1 MSRTINIKVTSW
13 IQPVLTFSNPQSQEG
28 PAAKVS
34 GNSSIGY
41 GQTLTAT
48 ATNDHT
54 FNGGNKGT
62 FVLSTGSSPSYTV
75 FYTHPQLSGSS
86 YIKLQSGAPAS
97 SIAGIGEPTYSGDPI
112 TATMNLYQ
120 GVAVNSDTSTPGY
133 AVPLAVNPYAQAN
146 NCQDYANSMFGP
158 NMRASSLVSNA
169 FNQTT
174 TPFTPADFSGQLSEL
189 VDTLYLSWIKGTG
202 TDWPILQCLA
212 NYIAP
217 GNSQPI
223 MQMWVP
229 VISYQGGDPSVY
241 ELTGYQAFSLASY
254 SGSSVQWNET
264 NLKQF
269 LMLLAGGAHFVAI
282 SADADFTNQGITGY
296 DSRPLYTHFSQ
307 WGITQREDF
316 ANSHY
321 KGSLTYNNTG
331 LYYLNITDQ
340 WAPEGCGL
348 ILSLLFGST
357 VNGSR
362 NPPTGQ
368 YNTFMQLEGWP
379 ASGMTG
385 GDRHSADYDAY
396 KQTLWNISTYGA
408 APYSEKRA
416 TTVFLAPQASA
427 PGGPQWTPQI
437 YQTTRMMPYV
447 GAYATGTYPN
457 GKPQGWLNTDV
468 VTIPSTAPTLPAA
481 NYT

>member
-112 TATMNLYQ
+112 PATMNLYH
-120 GVAVNSDTSTPGY
+120 GVAEDSATSTPCY
-133 AVPLAVNPYAQAN
+133 
-146 NCQDYANSMFGP
+146 
-158 NMRASSLVSNA
+158 
-169 FNQTT
+169 
-174 TPFTPADFSGQLSEL
+174 
-189 VDTLYLSWIKGTG
+189 
-202 TDWPILQCLA
+202 
-212 NYIAP
+212 
-217 GNSQPI
+217 
-223 MQMWVP
+223 
-229 VISYQGGDPSVY
+229 
-241 ELTGYQAFSLASY
+241 
-254 SGSSVQWNET
+254 
-264 NLKQF
+264 
-269 LMLLAGGAHFVAI
+269 
-282 SADADFTNQGITGY
+282 ADFTNQSITGD

-408 APYSEKRA
+408 APY
-416 TTVFLAPQASA
+416 
-427 PGGPQWTPQI
+427 
-437 YQTTRMMPYV
+437 
-447 GAYATGTYPN
+447 
-457 GKPQGWLNTDV
+457 
-468 VTIPSTAPTLPAA
+468 
-481 NYT
+481 